1 MFIGAE
7 VALEIPAPVG
17 AAAAVNVAVPRLEGR
32 HEQVAVKSDPDTAA
46 VLFLQPGNILPFILK
61 VIFDATLTV
70 AVMTITV
77 LNAATVAPPASWNNE
92 KPEVSTTFVT
102 VIVMDCVPA
111 FAASSVAVSVKSKTL
126 FPPLSEGAS

>member
-7 VALEIPAPVG
+7 VALVIPAPVG
-17 AAAAVNVAVPRLEGR
+17 VAKAVNATEPRLEGR
-32 HEQVAVKSDPDTAA
+32 HEQVAVKSDPDKAV
-46 VLFLQPGNILPFILK
+46 VLFLHPGNTFPLTLK
-61 VIFDATLTV
+61 VTLDATVTF
-70 AVMTITV
+70 AVMTIAV

-111 FAASSVAVSVKSKTL
+111 FAASSVAVSVKS
-126 FPPLSEGAS
+126 